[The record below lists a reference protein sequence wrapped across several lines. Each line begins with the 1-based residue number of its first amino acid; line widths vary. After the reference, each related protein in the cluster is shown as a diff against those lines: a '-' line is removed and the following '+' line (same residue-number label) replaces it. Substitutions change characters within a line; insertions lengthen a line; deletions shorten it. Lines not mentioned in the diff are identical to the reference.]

1 MEHVE
6 PPVEGPV
13 VSPASIVNLEMQLD
27 EAMLREEEL
36 KKAIEKIV
44 KESADYLKD
53 NLETISRIEGQARP
67 ELERWLMRN
76 EDLESH
82 LI

>member
-1 MEHVE
+1 M
-6 PPVEGPV
+6 

-36 KKAIEKIV
+36 KKAIERIV

-53 NLETISRIEGQARP
+53 NLETISRIEG
-67 ELERWLMRN
+67 
-76 EDLESH
+76 
-82 LI
+82 